1 MLYLILNQY
10 KYEIIESITLCT
22 SIKQIQSEKS
32 IVTFPNIAGP
42 SAIVTWYFNILN
54 LIFRQQQRS
63 FLLLL
68 E

>member
-32 IVTFPNIAGP
+32 IVTFPNTAGP